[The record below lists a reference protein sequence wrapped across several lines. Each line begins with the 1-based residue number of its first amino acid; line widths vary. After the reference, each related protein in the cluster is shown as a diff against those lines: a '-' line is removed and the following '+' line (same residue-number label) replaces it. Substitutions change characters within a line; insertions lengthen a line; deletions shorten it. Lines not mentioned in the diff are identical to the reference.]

1 MSSLVYE
8 FPLNEKCRNYL
19 RLNELQQQIRLC
31 RELSAPG
38 QATALFKALLD
49 IMELLE
55 RCDVRSDLAKDLEA
69 QRGRLAA
76 WSQVPGVDAAALAQL
91 EGQLEQLAQQLPR
104 AARLG
109 QQLREDKLLAAVRS
123 RFAIPGGLCPFDV
136 PQLHYWLNLPVV
148 RQQQDIDGWQSLL
161 QLLQQGLELLLTL
174 WREAGQFRAQQAVGG
189 FFQDGAEFTEMIRL
203 RLPAELAV
211 YPVVSGNK
219 YRFTIRF
226 MPVGNHDPGN
236 VDFELANIK

>member
-19 RLNELQQQIRLC
+19 RLNELLQQTQHC
-31 RELSAPG
+31 RELAAPG

-55 RCDVRSDLAKDLEA
+55 RCDLRSDLAKDLE
-69 QRGRLAA
+69 QQKGRLDA
-76 WSQVPGVDAAALAQL
+76 WAQVPGVDAAALARLGQ
-91 EGQLEQLAQQLPR
+91 QLEQLVQQLPR

-109 QQLREDKLLAAVRS
+109 QQLREDKLLSAVRS

-136 PQLHYWLNLPVV
+136 PQLHYWLNQPVA
-148 RQQQDIDGWQSLL
+148 QQQRDLDGWLSHL
-161 QLLQQGLELLLTL
+161 QLLQQGLALLLTL
-174 WREAGQFRAQQAVGG
+174 WRETGQFRDEQANAG
-189 FFQDGAEFTEMIRL
+189 FFQDNAEQTEMIRL
-203 RLPAELAV
+203 RLPVDTAA

-226 MPVGNHDPGN
+226 MPIGSTETGHI
-236 VDFELANIK
+236 DFELANIK

>member
-19 RLNELQQQIRLC
+19 RLNELLQQVHHC
-31 RELSAPG
+31 RTLNASG

-49 IMELLE
+49 TLELLE
-55 RCDVRSDLAKDLEA
+55 RCDIRTDLAKDLEA
-69 QRGRLAA
+69 QRGKLDA
-76 WSQVPGVDAAALAQL
+76 WAQVPGVDAEALHQLEQQLAQL
-91 EGQLEQLAQQLPR
+91 SQQLPR

-109 QQLREDKLLAAVRS
+109 QLLREDKLLAAVRS

-136 PQLHYWLNLPVV
+136 PQLHYWLHLPAV
-148 RQQQDIDGWQSLL
+148 RQQEDIDGWLAQL
-161 QLLQQGLELLLTL
+161 QLLQQGLALLLTL
-174 WREAGQFRAQQAVGG
+174 WREAGHFRPEQAANG
-189 FFQDGAEFTEMIRL
+189 FFQDNAELTEMIRL
-203 RLPAELAV
+203 RLPAEQPL

-226 MPVGNHDPGN
+226 LPVGNHEPGN
-236 VDFELANIK
+236 IDFELANIR